1 MNKGLYVCLVIAAIG
16 ISIILAVFESAS
28 YVFYDAQNI
37 YRVYLNG
44 ESIGIIED
52 KKELETYINE
62 QQQQLKNKYNVDNV
76 YLPNG
81 LKIEYETTYNEET
94 NSISDIYN
102 KISASEDFTINGYIV
117 TITDKKEIKSA
128 KEENKIETKKIKEYI
143 YILDKGI
150 LQGAVDDV
158 VRSFVN
164 EDEYNEYLNE
174 TKKDMTS
181 IGTTIENVY
190 IKEQI
195 AVKKSKIPANQPIFQ
210 TEQDLARYLL
220 FGTENKNKTYKVK
233 SGDNVKDIAYKNKMS
248 TEEFLIANKDINNKN
263 ALLYEGQEVVISYI
277 NPKITVVEEENTV
290 KKESIRFKTIE
301 IEDSNMM
308 PGHYEV
314 IQNGKK
320 GTSIITRKIK
330 KQNGKII
337 NALIVSSEVIKE
349 PIDRKIRTGGD
360 VDWVWPTV
368 GNYTITE
375 HFGYVL
381 RSDIG
386 ESSTRL
392 HDGIDIAGLG
402 CGTPIYAAGN
412 GVVEI
417 GGWYPGYGLIAEIN
431 HGNGYNT
438 LYGHMNSVAVSA
450 GQTVKKG
457 QQIGTMGNTGYSYG
471 CHLHYK
477 VTYGGSSIDP
487 LSLY

>member
-94 NSISDIYN
+94 DSISDIYN

-128 KEENKIETKKIKEYI
+128 EEENKIETKKIKEYI

-150 LQGAVDDV
+150 LQGAVDDG

-220 FGTENKNKTYKVK
+220 FGTENKNKTY
-233 SGDNVKDIAYKNKMS
+233 
-248 TEEFLIANKDINNKN
+248 
-263 ALLYEGQEVVISYI
+263 
-277 NPKITVVEEENTV
+277 
-290 KKESIRFKTIE
+290 
-301 IEDSNMM
+301 
-308 PGHYEV
+308 
-314 IQNGKK
+314 
-320 GTSIITRKIK
+320 
-330 KQNGKII
+330 
-337 NALIVSSEVIKE
+337 
-349 PIDRKIRTGGD
+349 
-360 VDWVWPTV
+360 
-368 GNYTITE
+368 
-375 HFGYVL
+375 
-381 RSDIG
+381 
-386 ESSTRL
+386 
-392 HDGIDIAGLG
+392 
-402 CGTPIYAAGN
+402 
-412 GVVEI
+412 
-417 GGWYPGYGLIAEIN
+417 
-431 HGNGYNT
+431 
-438 LYGHMNSVAVSA
+438 
-450 GQTVKKG
+450 
-457 QQIGTMGNTGYSYG
+457 
-471 CHLHYK
+471 
-477 VTYGGSSIDP
+477 
-487 LSLY
+487 